1 MAVSGFSSAG
11 QTSSSLPIGEPSNPY
26 LPSAPIGAGS
36 GSVRAGLANM
46 TALGQALAPAP
57 RIPVRPTAP
66 RGPDIA
72 FDRTQNKLFV
82 QGTVFDADD
91 ADSALQAEALLGGP
105 GTGLPTTGNWEP
117 MDVGAYQ
124 QYLSSIKNPSMGRL
138 ASKSFGRGVDQLQML
153 GGSVMQLAGAEEL
166 GGQVVAAQEE
176 QLRKT
181 SPFERQFTDI
191 GSSPERGVM
200 DWLVANIATQGP
212 NILESIAAGLIGAAA
227 GTAAGPGIGT
237 AGGFIAGIFGKK
249 AFKDKIAAAATKYR
263 AGTLKKGDEGYQD
276 LVNASAMAGAAAATY
291 ASSYAMGAGDIY
303 GEMRAQG
310 TVPED
315 FDARMQALAGAVPYA
330 ALESLGEYVLAG
342 RVLGNVMSPR
352 ALAGTPSAL
361 RRGGELLRRGAIGA
375 GVGGA
380 LEGTT
385 EVGQEAISMGLSGQ
399 DLTSDEALNRFIN
412 SFAAGAAIGGPIGGV
427 ANLRSRPNDETSLLT
442 PPPAPAQLPALPPP
456 APLEGTLVPPDLL
469 SGPTASVAQLGA
481 PLTLPPPGQ
490 VLQVQGRPN
499 FVVDSTG
506 TVRAAMPEDVVVGMT
521 ANVPGQRQGQQGVLN
536 ILGGQGVT
544 VGELTAR
551 MQPTPTPL
559 GLEDMST
566 PVSDPRQGALQFAP
580 EAPSGIGYTDTP
592 AIANPLMRNRLQD
605 IQNQMVRGREFEQA
619 QAQRQAQIDQEQAQ
633 REQDY
638 DAALRQQQAQNADAV
653 LQTTQAEVAAEEAQ
667 GRAVP
672 STRQYRPTQ
681 PQQGRLDLNGAPVS
695 RGEAIRRGAAGALPA
710 NTSYVGPDFGPAPRQ
725 GNLFTQ
731 KGEPTVAAM
740 KSAGTKTKVVDR
752 QAVAAQAE
760 ADADAAKAAAKKKAA
775 EDKLK
780 KGRKTNAVQKQST
793 AKVPPRKGTTTGQEV
808 GGKVPTQQKA
818 APKGEGLKKPK
829 VETAG
834 QKAAA
839 EKAAAE
845 KKADDEVAPPRVELK
860 RMGELARKLRA
871 RMDAGAFGGSAGV
884 DAVRQKAAAAKA
896 AADKAA
902 ADKAAATARQE
913 TRKPESEDM
922 QGLREDIAAAE
933 ESYNSGDVL
942 SYKDA
947 IAQVFQYAYFA
958 GEDTN
963 IKKLVDVARE
973 FLANRTPLK
982 PGVDASFMLAEED
995 TFLEQLRGQ
1004 EKLQA
1009 AYPSETKSHAKGEL
1023 KPWFNFAVSRGLLPA
1038 MYASGVKIT
1047 NVPDAYKQQTST
1059 DTPTSPPPASTPDT
1073 SNKKTGSTPEVR
1085 LMNLVNDIL
1094 SKLQNFTGIK
1104 GRAELVA
1111 RASALYNQ
1119 LTDTGKGFIIRGNR
1133 AENYFRA
1140 DGTPKINTIGNRHIL
1155 TVTELTDAQ
1164 RTASEQEQRAQDK
1177 VLTAEARAASQ
1188 QAAMEKARGNK
1199 PSNVTTDPDVVLTDF
1214 DKLEGGM
1221 FYRDDGTP
1229 LTTTVAPGKVR
1240 LLIKNFLSQL
1250 RVKPTV
1256 SVYANVADLKKSN
1269 PALYRRAA
1277 AARSGGD
1284 FDTTNAVGYSFG
1296 PDVIIF
1302 TDFVRTERQ
1311 LKFVLAHET
1320 LGHFGLRGV
1329 IPQAQLSAVLNR
1341 IYDSSTDIQA
1351 DVQARMSADNIPK
1364 AEAIEEYLA
1373 DNAADLDASLLNRV
1387 WNLIKTFL
1395 NKFGVKFHDD
1405 HARYF
1410 VNLARKYVRRG
1421 DTGNFFTAQA
1431 LADGMNQ
1438 IMIDG
1443 ETGRYSRAGTVDFGA
1458 AASIAGA
1465 LNTPVNRGIVET
1477 FRSWGE
1483 LNKSEWPR
1491 IARAVEHLQSLNN
1504 KAQRSYGLSLVYK
1517 LFDSEQKQASKF
1529 SNVYNHMTAFTNAA
1543 ASLFGGKSATE
1554 AQKLKA
1560 GELLARAA
1568 LLRSQ
1573 QFDDAK
1579 IRSFGPLVSTDAAG
1593 NIVVNELLRV
1603 ELERVGV
1610 VTADEFRK
1618 GFDLTMGDKST
1629 IRFQSDVD
1637 DSFTMDPATGAK
1649 VYNDPVWRIYSE
1661 LRSAVNQAA
1670 IDKMLAEYGAV
1681 QLNIARS
1688 RSGLENIAK
1697 FDAADLAV
1705 LARIAESYKTQAY
1718 KGSSKTA
1725 AGVEVD
1731 ADAKGKAEAFL
1742 IAFGRALFNPDVYAV
1757 WMKEA
1762 NTNPDIAKDL
1772 AEFQKAEYDDI
1783 RAQLSSL
1790 RDKVK
1795 TDNKSYDVQKVIRDM
1810 FMLDNQAINADL
1822 SAKRTIL
1829 NSYIP
1834 FTRRGNEEVRLVAV
1848 NDKGKIVKL
1857 DPGVRDTLPYFHT
1870 DSREGPDGAYQI
1882 AQDLENDF
1890 AKEEY
1895 TLLDAEGNTVKVKF
1909 RVDVSTVRQNPG
1921 TNEGIDFNAFI
1932 NTLTR
1937 LNIGINPKA
1946 RERIITTLTNQN
1958 ARIRRTSLQRSGTPG
1973 WDKDVVRSVSEHLQT
1988 MAHVSAKTMYRDQ
2001 IRDVMDNDS
2010 NWKGDAGKLAQLER
2024 AVKDATTDGARAQA
2038 KKAYDTYAYMYR
2050 YMAASSSGA
2059 AGTVTVNGKKVK
2071 TLGRGEDYRL
2081 EANKL
2086 LEYYAGA
2093 NGLQDATEDLLGG
2106 EVGSQLKTGVV
2117 AMQLGGALASAAVNL
2132 SSIPI
2137 NLMNYLAWYNPERAF
2152 GGGYGYAKSASAV
2165 FKALSDIKNNKFSDS
2180 AFIEQLIK
2188 DNTYANYGLTRDEA
2202 QFLLEQTESGLL
2214 QAALFNALLGTAR
2227 GRVTTA
2233 TGKAGLQ
2240 AWMYAFNY
2248 TEQVNRRT
2256 SALAAYR
2263 LERDRLVSQGMTD
2276 AETLF
2281 DSSTVAAR
2289 QAVISS
2295 QGEYGM
2301 FNRPPLA
2308 RGPIGQYLMMYKM
2321 YPIITVE
2328 LMRNLPRG
2336 GQIAMLG
2343 TLFLLAGMK
2352 GLPFG
2357 EDILDLLDTIA
2368 QALGLP
2374 VASLETEIMLWIEG
2388 VAPGWSQ
2395 TVLRGGIDSATGLTI
2410 SPRLSMGNL
2419 LPLTGALRAGADPW
2433 REFSDFAGPMFS
2445 GVTGLLGTAA
2455 NITKYGAETIGL
2467 RDDTTLLSDVLRNS
2481 PVAGVRA
2488 ITDGLLYMSS
2498 GTITNNRGQVV
2509 SQDAPLN
2516 VSIGRLLGFYPAA
2529 ATEQNDIVRL
2539 GKQASDYAA
2548 AIKGEYV
2555 GAYIKAKLANDS
2567 AGMQQQIAY
2576 VREWDRSAKGS
2587 GLEIGNNFVRAA
2599 NRSAKEAERS
2609 TVARYL
2615 KSSSRAGRD
2624 NIEQMADIFGLNEE
2638 LD

>member
-1 MAVSGFSSAG
+1 
-11 QTSSSLPIGEPSNPY
+11 
-26 LPSAPIGAGS
+26 
-36 GSVRAGLANM
+36 
-46 TALGQALAPAP
+46 
-57 RIPVRPTAP
+57 
-66 RGPDIA
+66 
-72 FDRTQNKLFV
+72 
-82 QGTVFDADD
+82 VFDADD
-91 ADSALQAEALLGGP
+91 ADSALQAEGLLNGP

-124 QYLSSIKNPSMGRL
+124 QYLSSIKDPSLGRL

-153 GGSVMQLAGAEEL
+153 AGRGLQLAGAEEL
-166 GGQVVAAQEE
+166 GGQIVSAQEE

-212 NILESIAAGLIGAAA
+212 NILQSIAVALAGAAV
-227 GTAAGPGIGT
+227 GTATAGPGIGT

-249 AFKDKIAAAATKYR
+249 AFQDKVASAAAKYR
-263 AGTLKKGDEGYQD
+263 AGTLKKGDPDFEV
-276 LVNASAMAGAAAATY
+276 LKNASAMAGAAAATY
-291 ASSYAMGAGDIY
+291 ASSYAMGASDIY
-303 GEMRAQG
+303 GEMREQG

-315 FDARMQALAGAVPYA
+315 FDARMLSLAGAVPYA

-352 ALAGTPSAL
+352 TLAPDASRL
-361 RRGGELLRRGAIGA
+361 RRSGELLRRGVTGA
-375 GVGGA
+375 AVGGT
-380 LEGTT
+380 LEGAT
-385 EVGQEAISMGLSGQ
+385 EVGQEVIAMGLSGQ
-399 DLTSDEALNRFIN
+399 DLTSDEAINRFIN

-427 ANLRSRPNDETSLLT
+427 ANLRSRPTEEVSLLT
-442 PPPAPAQLPALPPP
+442 PPPPP
-456 APLEGTLVPPDLL
+456 APL
-469 SGPTASVAQLGA
+469 
-481 PLTLPPPGQ
+481 PPGQ
-490 VLQVQGRPN
+490 LELPLEGGATAPTPTSFAPTTV
-499 FVVDSTG
+499 G
-506 TVRAAMPEDVVVGMT
+506 T
-521 ANVPGQRQGQQGVLN
+521 QGVLDVGV
-536 ILGGQGVT
+536 LGQPM
-544 VGELTAR
+544 TAQEALYR
-551 MQPTPTPL
+551 GRPV
-559 GLEDMST
+559 DRSVT
-566 PVSDPRQGALQFAP
+566 PVEEVAPEQIDLFAAPEQVQRQIVMQFAP
-580 EAPSGIGYTDTP
+580 PAPEGIGFT
-592 AIANPLMRNRLQD
+592 
-605 IQNQMVRGREFEQA
+605 EQQV
-619 QAQRQAQIDQEQAQ
+619 QAPNAMQLALRQAQQRRAFEQREAELAAQQDTQRTSGMDRLQAANTAQQELAYLAEQEALQQELEQEQVL
-633 REQDY
+633 
-638 DAALRQQQAQNADAV
+638 DAAPQR
-653 LQTTQAEVAAEEAQ
+653 TFGPTQAEQLRLPLRTPRPSRREA
-667 GRAVP
+667 
-672 STRQYRPTQ
+672 
-681 PQQGRLDLNGAPVS
+681 L
-695 RGEAIRRGAAGALPA
+695 RRGGPSAQPVTELPPLPESPQDRMA
-710 NTSYVGPDFGPAPRQ
+710 QLDMFEERGPLQLEMLTD
-725 GNLFTQ
+725 T
-731 KGEPTVAAM
+731 GEPTLTALRA
-740 KSAGTKTKVVDR
+740 AGTKTTVATPPAKPRATKTTGARGLRRGAKVTEVNVRETQD
-752 QAVAAQAE
+752 
-760 ADADAAKAAAKKKAA
+760 
-775 EDKLK
+775 
-780 KGRKTNAVQKQST
+780 AVQERG
-793 AKVPPRKGTTTGQEV
+793 AAPIPPRDTAGTGEAV
-808 GGKVPTQQKA
+808 GGKVPDKQA
-818 APKGEGLKKPK
+818 APRKGEVLK
-829 VETAG
+829 T
-834 QKAAA
+834 KAKEQRPA
-839 EKAAAE
+839 
-845 KKADDEVAPPRVELK
+845 VPPV
-860 RMGELARKLRA
+860 
-871 RMDAGAFGGSAGV
+871 
-884 DAVRQKAAAAKA
+884 
-896 AADKAA
+896 
-902 ADKAAATARQE
+902 TPTRQE
-913 TRKPESEDM
+913 TQEVEPTDIELLQD
-922 QGLREDIAAAE
+922 DIAAVDEA
-933 ESYNSGDVL
+933 YTRGDVL
-942 SYKDA
+942 SYKEA
-947 IAQVFQYAYFA
+947 IANVFQYAYFA

-963 IKKLVDVARE
+963 IRKLVDAARA
-973 FLANRTPLK
+973 FLAGRIPLADNAQGRK
-982 PGVDASFMLAEED
+982 FMMAEED
-995 TFLEQLRGQ
+995 AFLAELSQVSTL
-1004 EKLQA
+1004 EA
-1009 AYPSETKSHAKGEL
+1009 AYKGGSRKGEL
-1023 KPWFNFAVSRGLLPA
+1023 KPWFNFAVSRGLLPSV
-1038 MYASGVKIT
+1038 YASGVKVT
-1047 NVPDAYKQQTST
+1047 NIPDAYKQQTST
-1059 DTPTSPPPASTPDT
+1059 DTPTSPPPAPTPDT
-1073 SNKKTGSTPEVR
+1073 SAKKTGTAPEVR
-1085 LMNLVNDIL
+1085 LMILINDIL

-1111 RASALYNQ
+1111 RASAIYNQ
-1119 LTDTGKGFIIRGNR
+1119 LTDQGKEFIIRGNR
-1133 AENYFRA
+1133 AADYFQA
-1140 DGTPKINTIGNRHIL
+1140 DGTPKINTIGSRHIL
-1155 TVTELTDAQ
+1155 TTTELTDAQ
-1164 RTASEQEQRAQDK
+1164 RTAAETEQRAQDRA
-1177 VLTAEARAASQ
+1177 LTAESRAAAQ
-1188 QAAMEKARGNK
+1188 QAAMEKKREQPTNLSVDKGN
-1199 PSNVTTDPDVVLTDF
+1199 VLADF
-1214 DKLEGGM
+1214 DNPEGM

-1240 LLIKNFLSQL
+1240 LLINNFLSRL

-1269 PALYRRAA
+1269 PGLYRRAA
-1277 AARSGGD
+1277 AARRDGD

-1302 TDFVRTERQ
+1302 TDFVRTEQQ

-1341 IYDSSTDIQA
+1341 IYDSSPEVQA
-1351 DVQARMSADNIPK
+1351 AVQARMSASNMPK
-1364 AEAIEEYLA
+1364 LEAIEEYLA
-1373 DNAADLDASLLNRV
+1373 DNAADLDASLVNRV

-1421 DTGNFFTAQA
+1421 DTGNFFTTQA
-1431 LADGMNQ
+1431 LADGMTQ
-1438 IMIDG
+1438 VMQDG
-1443 ETGRYSRAGTVDFGA
+1443 DTGRYSRADTSELG
-1458 AASIAGA
+1458 SIATTAGA
-1465 LNTPVNRGIVET
+1465 LNAPRERGLVGT
-1477 FRSWGE
+1477 FQAWAS

-1491 IARAVEHLQSLNN
+1491 VARAAEHLQSLNN
-1504 KAQRSYGLSLVYK
+1504 KARRSYGLSLVYE

-1529 SNVYNHMTAFTNAA
+1529 INTYNHMTEFTNAA
-1543 ASLFGGKSATE
+1543 ASFGGKAPTE
-1554 AQKLKA
+1554 AEKLRA

-1568 LLRSQ
+1568 LLRSE

-1593 NIVVNELLRV
+1593 NIVVNELLRA
-1603 ELERVGV
+1603 ELERTGI
-1610 VTADEFRK
+1610 VTAEEFRK
-1618 GFDLTMGDKST
+1618 GFEVTMGDKSKV
-1629 IRFQSDVD
+1629 RFQADVD

-1649 VYNDPVWRIYSE
+1649 IYNDPAWRIYNE
-1661 LRSAVNQAA
+1661 LRSAVNQSA

-1681 QLNIARS
+1681 QTNIARS
-1688 RSGLENIAK
+1688 RSGLEDIAK

-1705 LARIAESYKTQAY
+1705 LERIAESYKTQAY

-1725 AGVEVD
+1725 AGLEVD
-1731 ADAKGKAEAFL
+1731 ADAKDKAEQFL
-1742 IAFGRALFNPDVYAV
+1742 IAFGRALFNDDVYAV

-1762 NTNPDIAKDL
+1762 NTNPKIAKDL

-1795 TDNKSYDVQKVIRDM
+1795 NENNSFAVQKVIRDM

-1848 NDKGKIVKL
+1848 NEKGNIVKL
-1857 DPGVRDTLPYFHT
+1857 DPGVRDTLPYFHAET
-1870 DSREGPDGAYQI
+1870 RADAMDI
-1882 AQDLENDF
+1882 AQDLENGF
-1890 AKEEY
+1890 AKDEY

-1921 TNEGIDFNAFI
+1921 INEGIDFNAFI

-2010 NWKGDAGKLAQLER
+2010 NWKGDAKKLAQLER
-2024 AVKDATTDGARAQA
+2024 AVKDATTDYARSQAQR
-2038 KKAYDTYAYMYR
+2038 AYDEYAYMYR
-2050 YMAASSSGA
+2050 YMAASTSGA
-2059 AGTVTVNGKKVK
+2059 AGTVTIGGKKVP

-2093 NGLQDATEDLLGG
+2093 NNLQDATEDVLSGDA
-2106 EVGSQLKTGVV
+2106 GSRLKTLVV
-2117 AMQLGGALASAAVNL
+2117 ALQLGGTLASAAVNL
-2132 SSIPI
+2132 SSLPI
-2137 NLMNYLAWYNPERAF
+2137 NLMNYLSWYNPDRAF
-2152 GGGYGYAKSASAV
+2152 GGGYGVAKSSSAI
-2165 FKALSDIKNNKFSDS
+2165 FNALADVKNNKFSDS

-2188 DNTYANYGLTRDEA
+2188 DNKYSNYGLTRDEA

-2214 QAALFNALLGTAR
+2214 QAALFNALLGSAR
-2227 GRVTTA
+2227 GRVTSA
-2233 TGKAGLQ
+2233 VGKAGLQ
-2240 AWMYAFNY
+2240 TWMYAFNY
-2248 TEQVNRRT
+2248 TEQLNRRT

-2263 LERDRLVSQGMTD
+2263 LERARLTSQGMTD
-2276 AETLF
+2276 PETLF
-2281 DSSTVAAR
+2281 DVSTKAAR

-2328 LMRNLPRG
+2328 LLRSLPKG

-2368 QALGLP
+2368 QKLGLP

-2395 TVLRGGIDSATGLTI
+2395 TILRGGIDRTTGLTI

-2467 RDDTTLLSDVLRNS
+2467 RDDTTSLSDVLRNS
-2481 PVAGVRA
+2481 PAAGVRA

-2509 SQDAPLN
+2509 SSDAPLN
-2516 VSIGRLLGFYPAA
+2516 VSIGRMLGFYPAT
-2529 ATEQNDIVRL
+2529 ATAQNDIVRL
-2539 GKQASDYAA
+2539 STQARDYAT
-2548 AIKGEYV
+2548 AIKAEYV
-2555 GAYIKAKLANDS
+2555 GAYLKAKLANDS

-2576 VREWDRSAKGS
+2576 VREWNKNAEGS
-2587 GLEIGNNFVRAA
+2587 GLEISDFVRSA
-2599 NRSAKEAERS
+2599 NRAAREAERS
-2609 TVARYL
+2609 TAARYL

-2624 NIEQMADIFGLNEE
+2624 NTEQMVDIFGLSEE